1 MSNGGFIKEKTHLGG
16 YPEMGLLAEPL
27 ASLIEQRRRRPLLR
41 EAPPTLAVETG
52 MGMGFRANT
61 IHDGLEYP
69 RGPR

>member
-1 MSNGGFIKEKTHLGG
+1 
-16 YPEMGLLAEPL
+16 MGLLAEPL

-41 EAPPTLAVETG
+41 EAPPTLTVETG
-52 MGMGFRANT
+52 MGMGFGADT